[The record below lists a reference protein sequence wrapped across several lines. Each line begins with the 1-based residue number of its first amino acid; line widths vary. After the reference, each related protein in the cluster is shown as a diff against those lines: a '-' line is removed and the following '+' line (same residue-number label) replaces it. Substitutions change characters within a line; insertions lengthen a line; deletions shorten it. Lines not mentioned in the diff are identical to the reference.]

1 MNTIKIKSVSSLTAG
16 IFLMIF
22 LHYDVFGIS
31 RVDTIKNEGWEKAVV
46 GIAQDKISPVKVTP
60 QITGAAAKYQ
70 GVVTAKEKKAISSV
84 SGRVLKVSRKL
95 ANQRT

>member
-31 RVDTIKNEGWEKAVV
+31 RVDTIKNEGREAVA
-46 GIAQDKISPVKVTP
+46 GIALDKMSRMKANP
-60 QITGAAAKYQ
+60 QISGTGAKHPGIVAMQ
-70 GVVTAKEKKAISSV
+70 EKKAISSF
-84 SGRVLKVSRKL
+84 SARALKVIRKS
-95 ANQRT
+95 ANQKT